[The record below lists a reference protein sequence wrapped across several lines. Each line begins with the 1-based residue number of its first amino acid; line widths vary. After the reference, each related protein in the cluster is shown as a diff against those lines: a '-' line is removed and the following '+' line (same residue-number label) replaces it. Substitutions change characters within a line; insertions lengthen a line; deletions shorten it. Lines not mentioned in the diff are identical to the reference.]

1 MRLSL
6 LYPEKRDTIRRQFMR
21 RLRQVVA
28 VIQRTIEVYSKH
40 DMYVYSGYTTF
51 YFLMSVVPLLML
63 IISVINLLPWF
74 SVEQVSTILSKIIPD
89 IPQIRRVLLSV
100 VINLNRQSGQL
111 VSYLFA
117 LTSFWSGSHGVT
129 AMMTGLEKIN
139 HTNRKTVKNRIKAIF
154 YTVLYILLIPSMLLF
169 QGIRASLKSG
179 VKSLFSYLNIT
190 FDVADM
196 TGSAMAIIRLSE
208 IITLGLMILVIVLTF
223 TYLPSGNRRISS
235 QLPGSV
241 FTSILW
247 VLFTK
252 AFGFFI
258 QRFWRYSS
266 VYGALAAVFL
276 AAMWMKFIIS
286 ILFYGASLNR
296 ALQVKVSKDFQT

>member
-1 MRLSL
+1 MRLCL

-117 LTSFWSGSHGVT
+117 LTSFWSGSHGVS

-139 HTNRKTVKNRIKAIF
+139 HTDQKTVKNRIKAIF
-154 YTVLYILLIPSMLLF
+154 YTVLYTLLIPSMLLF
-169 QGIRASLKSG
+169 QGIRASLKNG
-179 VKSLFSYLNIT
+179 VKALFSYLNIT
-190 FDVADM
+190 FNVADM
-196 TGSAMAIIRLSE
+196 SGHAITIIRLSE
-208 IITLGLMILVIVLTF
+208 IVTLAMMILVIVLTF
-223 TYLPSGNRRISS
+223 TYLPSGDRKIRS
-235 QLPGSV
+235 QLPGSI

-247 VLFTK
+247 ILFTK

-296 ALQVKVSKDFQT
+296 ALQVKVSKDCQT

>member
-1 MRLSL
+1 
-6 LYPEKRDTIRRQFMR
+6 MR
-21 RLRQVVA
+21 RLRQTVA
-28 VIQRTIEVYSKH
+28 IIQRTIEVYSKH

-117 LTSFWSGSHGVT
+117 LTSFWSGSHGVS

-139 HTNRKTVKNRIKAIF
+139 HTDQKTVKNRIKAIF
-154 YTVLYILLIPSMLLF
+154 YTVLYTLLIPSMLLF
-169 QGIRASLKSG
+169 QGIRASLKNG
-179 VKSLFSYLNIT
+179 VKALFSYLNIT
-190 FDVADM
+190 FNVADM
-196 TGSAMAIIRLSE
+196 SGHAITIIRLSE
-208 IITLGLMILVIVLTF
+208 IVTLAMMILVIVLTF

-296 ALQVKVSKDFQT
+296 ALQVKVSKDCQT

>member
-1 MRLSL
+1 
-6 LYPEKRDTIRRQFMR
+6 MR
-21 RLRQVVA
+21 RLRQTVA
-28 VIQRTIEVYSKH
+28 IIQRTIEVYSKH

-117 LTSFWSGSHGVT
+117 LTSFWSGSHGVS

-139 HTNRKTVKNRIKAIF
+139 HTDQKTVKNRIKAIF
-154 YTVLYILLIPSMLLF
+154 YTVLYTLLIPSMLLF
-169 QGIRASLKSG
+169 QGIRASLKNG
-179 VKSLFSYLNIT
+179 VKALFSYLNIT
-190 FDVADM
+190 FNVADM
-196 TGSAMAIIRLSE
+196 SGHAITIIRLSE
-208 IITLGLMILVIVLTF
+208 IVTLAMMILVIVLTF
-223 TYLPSGNRRISS
+223 TYLPSGDRKIRS
-235 QLPGSV
+235 QLPGSI

-247 VLFTK
+247 ILFTK

-276 AAMWMKFIIS
+276 SAMWMKFIIS

-296 ALQVKVSKDFQT
+296 ALQVKVSKDCQT

>member
-1 MRLSL
+1 
-6 LYPEKRDTIRRQFMR
+6 MR
-21 RLRQVVA
+21 RLRQTVA
-28 VIQRTIEVYSKH
+28 IIQRTIEVYSKH

-117 LTSFWSGSHGVT
+117 LTSFWSGSHGVS

-139 HTNRKTVKNRIKAIF
+139 HTDQKTVKNRIKAIF
-154 YTVLYILLIPSMLLF
+154 YTVLYTLLIPSMLLF
-169 QGIRASLKSG
+169 QGIRASLKNG
-179 VKSLFSYLNIT
+179 VKALFSYLNIT
-190 FDVADM
+190 FNVADM
-196 TGSAMAIIRLSE
+196 SGHAITIIRLSE
-208 IITLGLMILVIVLTF
+208 IVTLAMMIL
-223 TYLPSGNRRISS
+223 
-235 QLPGSV
+235 
-241 FTSILW
+241 
-247 VLFTK
+247 
-252 AFGFFI
+252 FGFFI

-296 ALQVKVSKDFQT
+296 ALQVKVSKDCQT

>member
-1 MRLSL
+1 M
-6 LYPEKRDTIRRQFMR
+6 
-21 RLRQVVA
+21 
-28 VIQRTIEVYSKH
+28 
-40 DMYVYSGYTTF
+40 
-51 YFLMSVVPLLML
+51 
-63 IISVINLLPWF
+63 
-74 SVEQVSTILSKIIPD
+74 STILSKIIPD

-117 LTSFWSGSHGVT
+117 LTSFWSGSHGVS

-139 HTNRKTVKNRIKAIF
+139 HTDQKTVKNRIKAIF
-154 YTVLYILLIPSMLLF
+154 YTVLYTLLIPSMLLF
-169 QGIRASLKSG
+169 QGIRASLKNG
-179 VKSLFSYLNIT
+179 VKALFSYLNIT
-190 FDVADM
+190 FNVADM
-196 TGSAMAIIRLSE
+196 SGHAITIIRLSE
-208 IITLGLMILVIVLTF
+208 IVTLAMMILVIVLTF
-223 TYLPSGNRRISS
+223 TYLPSGDRKIRS
-235 QLPGSV
+235 QLPGSI

-247 VLFTK
+247 ILFTK

-296 ALQVKVSKDFQT
+296 ALQVKVSKDCQT

>member
-1 MRLSL
+1 
-6 LYPEKRDTIRRQFMR
+6 MR
-21 RLRQVVA
+21 RLRQTVA
-28 VIQRTIEVYSKH
+28 IIQRTIEVYSKH

-117 LTSFWSGSHGVT
+117 LTSFWSGSHGVS

-139 HTNRKTVKNRIKAIF
+139 HTDQKTVKNRIKAIF
-154 YTVLYILLIPSMLLF
+154 YTVLYTLLIPSMLLF
-169 QGIRASLKSG
+169 QGIRASLKNG
-179 VKSLFSYLNIT
+179 VKALFSYLNIT
-190 FDVADM
+190 FNVADM
-196 TGSAMAIIRLSE
+196 SGHAITIIRFSE
-208 IITLGLMILVIVLTF
+208 IVTLAMMILVIVLTF
-223 TYLPSGNRRISS
+223 TYLPSGDRKIRS
-235 QLPGSV
+235 QLPGSI

-247 VLFTK
+247 ILFTK

-296 ALQVKVSKDFQT
+296 ALQVKVSKDCQT

>member
-1 MRLSL
+1 
-6 LYPEKRDTIRRQFMR
+6 MR

-63 IISVINLLPWF
+63 LISVINLLPWF
-74 SVEQVSTILSKIIPD
+74 SVEQVSTILAKIIPD

-100 VINLNRQSGQL
+100 IINLNRQSGQL
-111 VSYLFA
+111 VSYIFA
-117 LTSFWSGSHGVT
+117 LTSFRSGSHGVT

-139 HTNRKTVKNRIKAIF
+139 HTNRKTVKTRIKAIF
-154 YTVLYILLIPSMLLF
+154 YTVLYTLFIPSMLLF
-169 QGIRASLKSG
+169 QGIRASLRSG
-179 VKSLFSYLNIT
+179 VKALFSFLNIT

-196 TGSAMAIIRLSE
+196 SGSAMAIIRLSE

-258 QRFWRYSS
+258 QKFWRYSS

-296 ALQVKVSKDFQT
+296 ALQVKVSKDCQT

>member
-1 MRLSL
+1 
-6 LYPEKRDTIRRQFMR
+6 MR
-21 RLRQVVA
+21 RLRQTVA
-28 VIQRTIEVYSKH
+28 IIQRTIEVYSKH

-117 LTSFWSGSHGVT
+117 LTSFWSGSHGVS

-139 HTNRKTVKNRIKAIF
+139 HTDQKTVKNRIKAIF
-154 YTVLYILLIPSMLLF
+154 YTVLYTLLIPSMLLF
-169 QGIRASLKSG
+169 QGIRASLKNG
-179 VKSLFSYLNIT
+179 VKALFSFLNIT
-190 FDVADM
+190 FNVADM
-196 TGSAMAIIRLSE
+196 SGHAITIIRLSE
-208 IITLGLMILVIVLTF
+208 IVTLAMMILVIVLTF
-223 TYLPSGNRRISS
+223 TYLPSGDRKIRS
-235 QLPGSV
+235 QLPGSI

-247 VLFTK
+247 ILFTK

-296 ALQVKVSKDFQT
+296 ALQVKVSKDCQT

>member
-1 MRLSL
+1 
-6 LYPEKRDTIRRQFMR
+6 MR
-21 RLRQVVA
+21 RLRQTVA
-28 VIQRTIEVYSKH
+28 IIQRTIEVYSKH

-117 LTSFWSGSHGVT
+117 LTSFWSGSHGVS

-139 HTNRKTVKNRIKAIF
+139 HTDQKTVKNRIKAIF
-154 YTVLYILLIPSMLLF
+154 YTVLYTLLIPSMLLF
-169 QGIRASLKSG
+169 QGIRASLKNG
-179 VKSLFSYLNIT
+179 VKALFSYLNIT
-190 FDVADM
+190 FNVADM
-196 TGSAMAIIRLSE
+196 SGHAITIIRLSE
-208 IITLGLMILVIVLTF
+208 IVTLAMMILVIVLTF
-223 TYLPSGNRRISS
+223 TYLPSGDRKIRS
-235 QLPGSV
+235 QLPGSI

-247 VLFTK
+247 ILFTK

-258 QRFWRYSS
+258 QRFWGYSS

-296 ALQVKVSKDFQT
+296 ALQVKVSKDCQT

>member
-1 MRLSL
+1 
-6 LYPEKRDTIRRQFMR
+6 
-21 RLRQVVA
+21 
-28 VIQRTIEVYSKH
+28 
-40 DMYVYSGYTTF
+40 MYVYSGYTTF

-63 IISVINLLPWF
+63 LISVINLLPWF
-74 SVEQVSTILSKIIPD
+74 SVEQVSTILAKIIPD

-100 VINLNRQSGQL
+100 IINLNRQSGQL
-111 VSYLFA
+111 VSYIFA

-196 TGSAMAIIRLSE
+196 SGSAMAIIRLSE

-223 TYLPSGNRRISS
+223 TYLPSGHRRISS

-296 ALQVKVSKDFQT
+296 AMQVKVSKDCQT

>member
-1 MRLSL
+1 
-6 LYPEKRDTIRRQFMR
+6 MR
-21 RLRQVVA
+21 RLRQTVA
-28 VIQRTIEVYSKH
+28 IIQRTIEVYSKH

-117 LTSFWSGSHGVT
+117 LTSFWSGSHGVS

-139 HTNRKTVKNRIKAIF
+139 HTDQKTVKNRIKAIF
-154 YTVLYILLIPSMLLF
+154 YTVLYTLLIPSMLLF
-169 QGIRASLKSG
+169 QGIRASLKNG
-179 VKSLFSYLNIT
+179 VKALFSYLNIT
-190 FDVADM
+190 FNVADM
-196 TGSAMAIIRLSE
+196 SGHAITIIRLSE
-208 IITLGLMILVIVLTF
+208 IVTLAMMILVIVLTF
-223 TYLPSGNRRISS
+223 TYLPSGDRKIRS
-235 QLPGSV
+235 QLPGSI
-241 FTSILW
+241 FTSVLW
-247 VLFTK
+247 ILFTK

-296 ALQVKVSKDFQT
+296 ALQVKVSKDCQT

>member
-1 MRLSL
+1 
-6 LYPEKRDTIRRQFMR
+6 MR
-21 RLRQVVA
+21 RLRQAVA
-28 VIQRTIEVYSKH
+28 IIRRTIEVYSKH
-40 DMYVYSGYTTF
+40 DMDVYSGYTTF
-51 YFLMSVVPLLML
+51 YFLMSVVPLLMM

-74 SVEQVSTILSKIIPD
+74 SVEQVSTILTKIIPD

-117 LTSFWSGSHGVT
+117 FTSLWSGSHGVS
-129 AMMTGLEKIN
+129 AMMAGLEKIN
-139 HTNRKTVKNRIKAIF
+139 HTHKKSVKKRLKAIF
-154 YTVLYILLIPSMLLF
+154 YTILFALLIPSMLLF
-169 QGIRASLKSG
+169 QGIRASLKNG
-179 VKSLFSYLNIT
+179 VKSLFTFLNIT
-190 FDVADM
+190 LNITDM
-196 TGSAMAIIRLSE
+196 SSHVIAIIKFSGVV
-208 IITLGLMILVIVLTF
+208 TLAVMILVIVLTF
-223 TYLPSGNRRISS
+223 TYLPSGERNIKS
-235 QLPGSV
+235 QLPGSI

-296 ALQVKVSKDFQT
+296 ALQVKISKDCPT